1 LGFFAVVALIVL
13 GMAGSRKWLREK
25 DFDEK
30 WFGIIN
36 EED

>member
-1 LGFFAVVALIVL
+1 
-13 GMAGSRKWLREK
+13 MAGSRKWLREK